1 MALMSSSLLRCLY
14 LAGASREGGRP
25 APATPLSR
33 RYLSR
38 LRDGECRVNG
48 QLVGVGTG
56 TLKCGVVAVKHC
68 RSPHQRYCV
77 LLGCLA
83 WCSC

>member
-1 MALMSSSLLRCLY
+1 MQVCQQVGQGLRCS
-14 LAGASREGGRP
+14 GWRASREGGRP
-25 APATPLSR
+25 VPAIGLSR

-48 QLVGVGTG
+48 QLVGVGTD

-68 RSPHQRYCV
+68 RQRYCV

-83 WCSC
+83 CCSC